1 MIAWKEE
8 YNTGVELIDEQHRK
22 LLEIANRAHVL
33 LTDDFRMDKYD
44 EIISILE
51 ELKEYTVYHFA
62 SEEAYMAEIQYSRL
76 LSHKVEHNDFIEKIN
91 GVDLEKIDRNHN
103 QSLLKILDFIVA
115 WIDSHII
122 KKDKLIHG

>member
-22 LLEIANRAHVL
+22 LLEIANRAHIL
-33 LTDDFRMDKYD
+33 LRDDFRMDKYD
-44 EIISILE
+44 EIISILG

>member
-22 LLEIANRAHVL
+22 LLEIANRAHIL

-44 EIISILE
+44 EIISILG

>member
-44 EIISILE
+44 EIISILG

-91 GVDLEKIDRNHN
+91 GVDLEEIDRNHN

>member
-22 LLEIANRAHVL
+22 LLEIANRAHIL
-33 LTDDFRMDKYD
+33 LRDDFRMDKYD

>member
-22 LLEIANRAHVL
+22 LLEIANRAHIL

>member
-44 EIISILE
+44 EIISILG